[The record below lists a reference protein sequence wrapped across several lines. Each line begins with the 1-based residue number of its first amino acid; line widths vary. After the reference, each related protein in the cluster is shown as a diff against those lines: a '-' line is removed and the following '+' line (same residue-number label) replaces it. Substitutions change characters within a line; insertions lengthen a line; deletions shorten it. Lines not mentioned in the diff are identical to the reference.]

1 MEKLP
6 QESLDKLRAAH
17 SKYQGLR
24 SEMADISL
32 HELMITERKF
42 EIKDAINQ
50 AKTELIAIEEELK
63 NEYQA
68 KAINLATG
76 DIEK

>member
-1 MEKLP
+1 MEKLT
-6 QESLDKLRAAH
+6 QENLESLRAAH

-32 HELMITERKF
+32 HEMMVTERKL
-42 EIKDAINQ
+42 ELKNLINE
-50 AKTELIAIEEELK
+50 AKSELITIETELK

-76 DIEK
+76 EIEQ

>member
-32 HELMITERKF
+32 HELMIIERKF
-42 EIKDAINQ
+42 EVKDAINE
-50 AKTELIAIEEELK
+50 AKSELIAIEEELK

-76 DIEK
+76 EVEK

>member
-6 QESLDKLRAAH
+6 QESLDKLRSAH
-17 SKYQGLR
+17 SKFQGLR
-24 SEMADISL
+24 SELADISL

-42 EIKDAINQ
+42 EIKDAINE
-50 AKTELIAIEEELK
+50 AKAELIAIENELK
-63 NEYQA
+63 EEYEA

-76 DIEK
+76 EVEK